1 MRLRRLWPAAVLVLA
16 PVLAACSDDGDPD
29 TDAEPTT
36 SATPT
41 ADAPSPTPTPTPTP
55 SATETTSEA
64 SAEPPAADRP
74 ATCDLLTDG
83 DVSKALGVTVAAG
96 KPAGEAGC
104 TFVGKGTVTVRVE
117 VTDPGTCP
125 QPDDSD
131 GNVEPSQV
139 AGATTSWWKTSS
151 APPLVALQR
160 ACAKDANVDVALTY
174 ATPSYD
180 GDPSAGSAQLAGLVL
195 ASLQG

>member
-16 PVLAACSDDGDPD
+16 PVLAACGDDGKP
-29 TDAEPTT
+29 DAEPTP

-41 ADAPSPTPTPTPTP
+41 SEAPTPTPTETPTP
-55 SATETTSEA
+55 SATATTTVPT
-64 SAEPPAADRP
+64 AEPTSSTRLP
-74 ATCDLLTDG
+74 TCDLLTDG
-83 DVSKALGVTVAAG
+83 DVSKALGETVATG
-96 KPAGEAGC
+96 KPAGAGTC
-104 TFVGKGTVTVRVE
+104 TFAGKTVTVK
-117 VTDPGTCP
+117 VTVRDAGPCT

-131 GNVEPSQV
+131 GNVEPSDV
-139 AGATTSWWKTSS
+139 AGAKTSWWKTSS

-160 ACAKDANVDVALTY
+160 ACSKQANVDVDLAY
-174 ATPSYD
+174 STPSYE